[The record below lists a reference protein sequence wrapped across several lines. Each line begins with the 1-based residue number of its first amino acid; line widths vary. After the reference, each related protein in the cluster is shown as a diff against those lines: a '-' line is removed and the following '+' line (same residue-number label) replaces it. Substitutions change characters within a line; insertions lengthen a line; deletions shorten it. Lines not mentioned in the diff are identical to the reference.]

1 LNPPRLQFLGKYQWQ
16 DFATAKKWKDSI
28 EVNSKKGDFPIKT
41 WERCCTLMPYYMD
54 FCQQNPDQI
63 IEEAISDNEIVRK
76 RLRGFFNYL
85 RTVRTLGHNP
95 AITAA
100 YRDQKCQ
107 QEVTLYPKE
116 KIVAVFTKGIIGGNK
131 TINLIAQNNQ
141 TLLEVKWDIK
151 LTGLMSIFTGMV
163 TKHIKNGTE
172 LALQSI
178 KKELER

>member
-1 LNPPRLQFLGKYQWQ
+1 M
-16 DFATAKKWKDSI
+16 AIIETSI
-28 EVNSKKGDFPIKT
+28 EINAPTEKV
-41 WERCCTLMPYYMD
+41 WELVSD
-54 FCQQNPDQI
+54 I
-63 IEEAISDNEIVRK
+63 DNEPK
-76 RLRGFFNYL
+76 FWKG
-85 RTVRTLGHNP
+85 TLGVRNISIEGIVVNREIVI
-95 AITAA
+95 AF
-100 YRDQKCQ
+100 RDQKCQ

-116 KIVAVFTKGIIGGNK
+116 KIVAVFTKGIIGGSK
-131 TINLIAQNNQ
+131 TINLISKDNQ